1 MKIYVDAGHRNNAS
15 DFGANWGNRKESED
29 CVGFAQLL
37 ACNLK
42 ALGVEVKLSRDSE
55 KTCKSLTARTKEAN
69 NWGADLYLSIHRN
82 ASASHKGYGAETLIY
97 SLDPKNKKVADE
109 LQNVM
114 FTVGN
119 FANRGIKT
127 RPDLHVLKATKMI
140 AVLLE
145 IGFIDNTGDNEK
157 FDKNKLKLASELA
170 QVLHE
175 LLQ

>member
-15 DFGANWGNRKESED
+15 DFGANWSNRKESED
-29 CVGFAQLL
+29 ALRFAQLL

-69 NWGADLYLSIHRN
+69 NWGADLYLSVHRN

-97 SLDPKNKKVADE
+97 SLAPNNKNVGDALQKVLATT
-109 LQNVM
+109 
-114 FTVGN
+114 FTD
-119 FANRGIKT
+119 RGVKA

-140 AVLLE
+140 AVLVE

-157 FDKNKLKLASELA
+157 FDTNLIELA
-170 QVLHE
+170 GRLSRVL
-175 LLQ
+175 QDIIS